1 MPAKRKPQNEEAHRV
16 GKPVFLQ
23 DKESIRMKN
32 LFRSMITSRYFR
44 YFRLV
49 VMVMLCLMIPVYGM
63 AYRTFYNN
71 AVGELDS
78 LLETAVKKL
87 DDSFFELCEL
97 NTAMQ
102 SNDLYIL
109 RSFSGG
115 NVPGQTVYSARKV
128 LKQLQNESR
137 HMELPD
143 LVFLTFRNNGIVV
156 MPNAVYYTDSELTA
170 MGLEPRFPNQDIR
183 FYTVPDYHDAQAL
196 QAVTNPIYTN
206 VSISAVYTAAGV
218 QSLFGDLPVSLY
230 LYDVS
235 GTLILHTGD
244 GAEVPGPEAFTGE
257 RQPLVLDGT
266 HCTALGRGMP
276 STGMTLGI
284 CMPSSYIRELVRPIL
299 NAMIACFAALAA
311 VGLGLSVFMA
321 VYSAGPIR
329 RLVRDTLQ
337 DTQDDRRVN
346 ELRFL
351 LEMRDSY
358 SPSLRDREAQ
368 LQEMMDTVRQ
378 MMRENYF
385 LHLTAGAPAAR
396 DNEAAVLEA
405 IPELCRPFRV
415 ALIEVRDGETAYLSR
430 VRRALTRLG
439 FLTVHTGDGRL
450 AACVPEDAAERFR
463 QAERAV
469 REETGIRFS
478 LSEPQ
483 TELYGV
489 HRAYRALRYGGAGEP
504 YLTRDALRQLES
516 SLRTGETDQAG
527 AILAARPRPDTDG
540 ASREAF
546 EQLRALLRRI
556 RPDLDLPFYEDE
568 GSAAVQLEVMAQ
580 ACLALARENA
590 RQLNARGGYK
600 RQVLGYISENLGDPE
615 MCVDHVAARFGI
627 SGRQVYGIV
636 KDAEG
641 VSFSEY
647 LTQLRMKR
655 AAELLAGQP
664 GTVQSVA
671 QACGYTS
678 LNTFY
683 KAFHRFYGY
692 PPGQFGRG
700 GESVERV

>member
-1 MPAKRKPQNEEAHRV
+1 
-16 GKPVFLQ
+16 
-23 DKESIRMKN
+23 MKN

-44 YFRLV
+44 YFSLV
-49 VMVMLCLMIPVYGM
+49 VMVMLCLMIPIYGM

-78 LLETAVKKL
+78 RLETAVEKL

-97 NTAMQ
+97 NTALQ

-109 RSFSGG
+109 RSYGG
-115 NVPGQTVYSARKV
+115 GAVPGQTVYSARKV

-143 LVFLTFRNNGIVV
+143 LIFLTFRNNDIVFT
-156 MPNAVYYTDSELTA
+156 PYTVYYSDSELTA
-170 MGLEPRFPNQDIR
+170 MGLEARFPNQDIC
-183 FYTVPDYHDAQAL
+183 FYTVPDFNGAPAL

-206 VSISAVYTAAGV
+206 MSISAVYTAAGV

-235 GTLILHTGD
+235 GTLILCTGD
-244 GAEVPGPEAFTGE
+244 AAEVPGPEAFTDE

-266 HCTALGRGMP
+266 RYTALGRGMP
-276 STGMTLGI
+276 STGMTVGI
-284 CMPSSYIRELVRPIL
+284 CMPSSYIRQLVRPIL

-311 VGLGLSVFMA
+311 VGLGMSVFMA
-321 VYSAGPIR
+321 VYSTGPIR

-337 DTQDDRRVN
+337 DPQDDRRVN
-346 ELRFL
+346 ELRCL

-358 SPSLRDREAQ
+358 STSLRDREAQ

-378 MMRENYF
+378 VMRENYF
-385 LHLTAGAPAAR
+385 LHLTADAPAAR
-396 DNEAAVLEA
+396 ENEAAVREA

-415 ALIEVRDGETAYLSR
+415 ALIEVPDGETAYLSR
-430 VRRALTRLG
+430 VRRALTLLG
-439 FLTVHTGDGRL
+439 FLTVHTGEGRL
-450 AACVPEDAAERFR
+450 AACVPEDSAERFR

-483 TELYGV
+483 TELHGV
-489 HRAYRALRYGGAGEP
+489 HKAYCALRYGGAEEP
-504 YLTRDALRQLES
+504 YLTRDTLRQLES
-516 SLRTGETDQAG
+516 SLRAGETDQAE
-527 AILAARPRPDTDG
+527 AIFAARPRPESDG

-568 GSAAVQLEVMAQ
+568 GSAPAQLEAMVRES
-580 ACLALARENA
+580 LALARENA

-600 RQVLGYISENLGDPE
+600 RQVLTYIGENLGDPE
-615 MCVDHVAARFGI
+615 MCVDRVAARFGI

-636 KDAEG
+636 KDTEG

-647 LTQLRMKR
+647 LTQLRMKK
-655 AAELLAGQP
+655 AAELLAGQSC
-664 GTVQSVA
+664 TVRSVA
-671 QACGYTS
+671 HSCGYTS

-683 KAFHRFYGY
+683 KAFHRYYGY
-692 PPGQFGRG
+692 PPGQLGRG
-700 GESVERV
+700 GEHAEEL

>member
-1 MPAKRKPQNEEAHRV
+1 
-16 GKPVFLQ
+16 
-23 DKESIRMKN
+23 MKN

-44 YFRLV
+44 YFSLV
-49 VMVMLCLMIPVYGM
+49 VMVMLCLMIPIYGM

-78 LLETAVKKL
+78 RLETAVEKL
-87 DDSFFELCEL
+87 DNSFFELCEL
-97 NTAMQ
+97 NTAMK
-102 SNDLYIL
+102 SSDLYIL

-115 NVPGQTVYSARKV
+115 MVPGQTVYSARKV
-128 LKQLQNESR
+128 FMQLQNESR

-143 LVFLTFRNNGIVV
+143 LVFLTFRNNSIVI
-156 MPNAVYYTDSELTA
+156 MPYTVYYSDSELTA
-170 MGLEPRFPNQDIR
+170 MGLEARYPNQDIR
-183 FYTVPDYHDAQAL
+183 FYPVADYKGAPAL

-206 VSISAVYTAAGV
+206 MSISAVYTAAGV
-218 QSLFGDLPVSLY
+218 KSLFGDLPVSLY

-235 GTLILHTGD
+235 GSLILHAGSGT
-244 GAEVPGPEAFTGE
+244 EVPGPEAFTDE
-257 RQPLVLDGT
+257 RQPLVLNGT
-266 HCTALGRGMP
+266 RYTALGRGMP

-284 CMPSSYIRELVRPIL
+284 CLPSSYIQELVRPIL

-311 VGLGLSVFMA
+311 VGLGMSVFMA
-321 VYSAGPIR
+321 VYSTRPIR

-337 DTQDDRRVN
+337 EPQDDRRVN
-346 ELRFL
+346 ELRYL

-358 SPSLRDREAQ
+358 STSLRDREAQ

-378 MMRENYF
+378 VLRENYF

-396 DNEAAVLEA
+396 DNEAAVREA
-405 IPELCRPFRV
+405 IPELCRPCRV
-415 ALIEVRDGETAYLSR
+415 ALIQVRDGETAYLSR
-430 VRRALTRLG
+430 VQRALTLLG
-439 FLTVHTGDGRL
+439 FLTVHTGEGRL

-469 REETGIRFS
+469 REETGAGIRFS

-483 TELYGV
+483 TELSGV
-489 HRAYRALRYGGAGEP
+489 HEAYRRLCFGGAAEP
-504 YLTRDALRQLES
+504 YLTREALRQLES
-516 SLRTGETDQAG
+516 SLRTGETDQA
-527 AILAARPRPDTDG
+527 AALLDARPRPETDG
-540 ASREAF
+540 AARESF

-568 GSAAVQLEVMAQ
+568 GSAPAQLDAMAQ

-600 RQVLGYISENLGDPE
+600 RQVLSFIGENLGDPE

-671 QACGYTS
+671 LACGYTS

-683 KAFHRFYGY
+683 KAFHRYYGY

-700 GESVERV
+700 GESTERV